1 MRSSN
6 LFWGF
11 FLVTFGS
18 LYLVARYTTFMI
30 DWYSIWELW
39 PILIILAGL
48 SIILKGTLF
57 KPILSILIGIL
68 LAFLAFGFINDVFG
82 VFDNHDFDSRSW
94 KEYSENYY
102 NLDYNDKIEH
112 VNLKVKAGAGKF
124 NIEKTTDDLVK
135 GYSRGNIGEYNFTS
149 SIKDSISWVE
159 LDMREVDFDLFN
171 TSLKNH
177 LQISLNENPTYS
189 LDLEIGAAKSYFNL
203 IPFNIKN
210 LVLQTGATDTK
221 IKLGNKSDLTYV
233 NVEIGAASLQ
243 IYVPK
248 TSGCKITGDMVMMSK
263 ELSGFLSDD
272 SDYYYTD
279 NYETANNKIIIEIQ
293 GGISS
298 FEVKRY

>member
-1 MRSSN
+1 
-6 LFWGF
+6 
-11 FLVTFGS
+11 
-18 LYLVARYTTFMI
+18 
-30 DWYSIWELW
+30 
-39 PILIILAGL
+39 
-48 SIILKGTLF
+48 
-57 KPILSILIGIL
+57 
-68 LAFLAFGFINDVFG
+68 
-82 VFDNHDFDSRSW
+82 
-94 KEYSENYY
+94 
-102 NLDYNDKIEH
+102 
-112 VNLKVKAGAGKF
+112 
-124 NIEKTTDDLVK
+124 
-135 GYSRGNIGEYNFTS
+135 
-149 SIKDSISWVE
+149 
-159 LDMREVDFDLFN
+159 MREVDFDLFN

-221 IKLGNKSDLTYV
+221 IKLGNKSELTYV